1 MKPAMKISLF
11 GEKPDQILPKNN
23 NNKMMPDTKAVVK
36 DDLQVKASSGMLC
49 KQPYLIYVCV
59 WSSW

>member
-1 MKPAMKISLF
+1 MKISLF
-11 GEKPDQILPKNN
+11 GKNSEILPKKN

-36 DDLQVKASSGMLC
+36 DDLQVKASSGILC